1 MRQLTEVQ
9 PDSAPMHDWLALAE
23 VADEIRASVSHV
35 KTLLGQRGGPVE
47 IPYFKHGKRT
57 YVKRSELLRKSSFRH
72 SRPVLTILCST
83 SANMFRL

>member
-57 YVKRSELLRKSSFRH
+57 YVKRSELDRYKTRIEMGGVM
-72 SRPVLTILCST
+72 RTP
-83 SANMFRL
+83 RRRGQ